1 MTKYLKSI
9 AVLASI
15 CLVLAALLGVVN
27 MITGPIIRGAEERK
41 VQEALAVVLPGTTF
55 TKVNPEDG
63 AYAGVEFPE
72 SLLETYSAANGG
84 YVFKLDVKG
93 YSTGLVLLIGVDAE
107 GKVSGTQVISS
118 NETNGAE
125 NSYGSNF
132 VGKNLAGA
140 GSVATVSGSTLTT
153 TAFKGAVVTALELA
167 SQLKSIAVTQ
177 NGGN

>member
-1 MTKYLKSI
+1 MIKYVKSI

-15 CLVLAALLGVVN
+15 CLVLALLLGVVN
-27 MITGPIIRGAEERK
+27 MITDPIIKGAEERK
-41 VQEALAVVLPGTTF
+41 VQEALAEVLPNTTF
-55 TKVNPEDG
+55 EKLDFDPHDSFALPDSV
-63 AYAGVEFPE
+63 
-72 SLLETYSAANGG
+72 LEAYSAANGG

-107 GKVSGTQVISS
+107 GKVSDTKVISS

-125 NSYGSNF
+125 KSYGSNF
-132 VGKNLAGA
+132 KGQNLAGA
-140 GSVATVSGSTLTT
+140 GAVATVSNSTLTT